1 MPFQTTCLFGL
12 LKENEH
18 NSCKSQTTK
27 NSLCRCTINV
37 IFHKTQLGPSHAI
50 LLLMENKEA
59 LFSDNFK
66 TLLKETKWQNYN
78 ILSKLGF
85 RENLLTIREKRN
97 CILSPRNCHIWAFTR
112 NRAQDRSVC
121 LGWYCKQTDWLVKVP
136 RDKNHCWNRKRTYLG
151 CKA

>member
-1 MPFQTTCLFGL
+1 MTELQ
-12 LKENEH
+12 E
-18 NSCKSQTTK
+18 
-27 NSLCRCTINV
+27 
-37 IFHKTQLGPSHAI
+37 
-50 LLLMENKEA
+50 
-59 LFSDNFK
+59 
-66 TLLKETKWQNYN
+66 

-151 CKA
+151 CNAQLHSRERGRRKGERE